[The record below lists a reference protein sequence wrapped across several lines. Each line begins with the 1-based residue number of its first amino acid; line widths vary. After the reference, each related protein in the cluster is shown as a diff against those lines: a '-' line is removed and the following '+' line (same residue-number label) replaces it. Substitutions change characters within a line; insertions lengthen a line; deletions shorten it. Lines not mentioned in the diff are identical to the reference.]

1 MFGLG
6 TVELIIILVTILL
19 VFGVGRISKVA
30 GEMGRGMSEFR
41 KGLNGSDEKNKD
53 EGEEDKS

>member
-1 MFGLG
+1 MLGLG
-6 TVELIIILVTILL
+6 TTELIVILVIIVL

-41 KGLNGSDEKNKD
+41 KGLKGDKAED
-53 EGEEDKS
+53 EGQEDKS